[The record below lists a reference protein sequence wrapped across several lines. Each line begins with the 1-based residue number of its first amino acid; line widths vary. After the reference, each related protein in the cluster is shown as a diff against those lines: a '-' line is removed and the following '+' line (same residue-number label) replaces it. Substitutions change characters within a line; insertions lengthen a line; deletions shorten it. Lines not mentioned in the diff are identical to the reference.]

1 VTQVLGIVPAR
12 GGSKRVVDKNLR
24 LLGGKSLVA
33 RAIEAVCSA
42 RAIHRVCVS
51 SDDPRVLSLARSNP
65 NVLAIER
72 PAELAQDTSPAIDY
86 VRHAL
91 EVVESTGSDRFD
103 VVVIVQPTS
112 PLTLPTDID
121 ATIRLLLQSGAESA
135 VTVVQLDHA
144 LHPIKLKR
152 MIGDRLL
159 PLYEDER
166 GRMAT
171 HELPEVFVRN
181 CSVYATRRT
190 VIQSGSLLGDDCR
203 GYVMP
208 RARSIDINDEF
219 DFAIAEVL
227 LARSGGS

>member
-1 VTQVLGIVPAR
+1 MTRVLGIVPAR
-12 GGSKRVVDKNLR
+12 GGSKRVIDKNLR

-33 RAIEAVCSA
+33 RAIEAACAA

-65 NVLAIER
+65 NVVAIER
-72 PAELAQDTSPAIDY
+72 PAELAQDASPAIDY
-86 VRHAL
+86 VRHTL
-91 EVVESTGSDRFD
+91 EVVESTGGDRFD

-112 PLTLPTDID
+112 PLTLATDID
-121 ATIRLLLQSGAESA
+121 ATVRLLLESGAESA
-135 VTVVQLDHA
+135 VSVVQLDHA
-144 LHPIKLKR
+144 VHPVKLKR

-159 PLYEDER
+159 PFYEDER

-181 CSVYATRRT
+181 CAVYATRRT
-190 VIQSGSLLGDDCR
+190 VVQSGSLLGEDCR

-208 RARSIDINDEF
+208 RTRSIDINDEF
-219 DFAIAEVL
+219 DFAVAEVL